1 MIYEFS
7 NCNKK
12 CKSQTGALPED
23 ATTTGQAHT
32 SDVDINT

>member
-1 MIYEFS
+1 M
-7 NCNKK
+7 NL